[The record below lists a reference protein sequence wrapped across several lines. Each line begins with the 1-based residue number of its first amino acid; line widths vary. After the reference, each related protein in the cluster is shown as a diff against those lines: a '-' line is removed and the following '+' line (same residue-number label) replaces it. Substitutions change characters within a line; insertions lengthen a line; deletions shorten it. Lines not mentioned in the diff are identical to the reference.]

1 MNNKKNKFK
10 KQSSIEEELNTPITT
25 HSTSVISDY
34 DGSYTG
40 VPVDDKFSKPVQD
53 ADDL

>member
-1 MNNKKNKFK
+1 MKNKKSEFE
-10 KQSSIEEELNTPITT
+10 KQSSTDKEINTPITT
-25 HSTSVISDY
+25 NDTSVISDY